1 MMNSNNQL
9 SERSKKI
16 LKSASIVFLVF
27 GLIGFF
33 DATYLTIE
41 HYQGVIPPC
50 SLTGGCETVLTSDY
64 SSILNIPVSV
74 LGMIYYFFV
83 FIFAIAYIDTKKSI
97 FLRMCASI
105 GFFGFLASLFFVF
118 LQLFVIKSICFY
130 CMISA
135 ITSTVLFSAGFL
147 VLKHD
152 NFLGLL
158 FRKKI

>member
-1 MMNSNNQL
+1 MNSNNQL

-16 LKSASIVFLVF
+16 LKNASIVFLVF
-27 GLIGFF
+27 GLLGFF
-33 DATYLTIE
+33 DASYLTIE

-50 SLTGGCETVLTSDY
+50 SITGGGCENVLTSDY
-64 SSILNIPVSV
+64 STILNIPVSV

-83 FIFAIAYIDTKKSI
+83 FLLTLLYLDTKKSI
-97 FLRMCASI
+97 FLRICASV

-135 ITSTVLFSAGFL
+135 VTSTILFVAGFL

-152 NFLGLL
+152 GFLGLL